1 MVFRMGR
8 KLQELTHAHI
18 CLTVQGISRAQRK
31 IQLVAEASTKHL
43 QNTYKIQNKLSLE
56 NQALVPIHQG
66 NLQTSKENR
75 VWRSARMEEFWM
87 TENYFHEFRDGE
99 KPRKSRLLHNY
110 RKSVKSRQSSVLNR
124 DQKQFRMHR
133 NLLLFS
139 HSGRRIR
146 KWLQKRN
153 PLPTTYILF
162 LRRRGTFEA

>member
-66 NLQTSKENR
+66 KLQTSKENR

-124 DQKQFRMHR
+124 DQKIKTVSNASEPPPLLTQREKNKKMAPKKKPPAD
-133 NLLLFS
+133 NLHPFS
-139 HSGRRIR
+139 SKKGH
-146 KWLQKRN
+146 L
-153 PLPTTYILF
+153 
-162 LRRRGTFEA
+162 